1 MPVKTAAVKKIGIFG
16 LAAIIF
22 FTISGGPY
30 GLEPLLSYCGG
41 KAAFIMLV
49 TIPLLWDIPIICT
62 VLELNSMMPVTGG
75 YYEWVKRALG
85 LRWAFYE
92 GWWSWLYTFIDL
104 AIYPQLIIMYA
115 SLFFPQIAAHKL
127 AVYLCF
133 IWACAILNILGIRPV
148 GKTSIVM
155 SILVIVPFFLLFIFG
170 IHYAAAH
177 PAISI
182 HYDQAPKFLGLAIFT
197 VIWNLIGW
205 DNITTYA
212 GEVENPVTSYLRAIS
227 VTFVFIFLLYFGIT
241 YIAHSSGIS
250 PAQLRDSGYPALG
263 LLVGGKW
270 LSIVIAAGGMVS
282 SMGLFLAILL
292 SVSRIPEVMA
302 NDKLLPSVLHHLH
315 PRYGTPYISII
326 ICATIVS
333 FMVMLSFGELLIID
347 ITVYFVGIMLEFISL
362 ITLRIKEPQAHRP
375 FRIPLGVGGLSV
387 LYLLPLSIYSF
398 AFYNVVLTVP
408 GVYKSLIIIAV
419 MLLSGVLMWWLVAA
433 RRAKIVEIKAN

>member
-1 MPVKTAAVKKIGIFG
+1 MTAKTVVAKKIGIFG

-30 GLEPLLSYCGG
+30 GLEPLLYYCGG
-41 KAAFIMLV
+41 KLAFWLLV
-49 TIPLLWDIPIICT
+49 AIPLLWDIPIICT

-115 SLFFPQIAAHKL
+115 SLFFPQVAAHKL
-127 AVYLCF
+127 PVYLCF
-133 IWACAILNILGIRPV
+133 IWAGALLNILGIRPV
-148 GKTSIVM
+148 GKTSVYLG
-155 SILVIVPFFLLFIFG
+155 ILVIIPFILLFVFG
-170 IHYAAAH
+170 LNYASVHHSTAVVNVDH
-177 PAISI
+177 MSQ
-182 HYDQAPKFLGLAIFT
+182 YLGLAIFT

-212 GEVENPVTSYLRAIS
+212 GEVNKPVTSYLRAIS
-227 VTFVFIFLLYFGIT
+227 LTFVFIFLLYFGIT
-241 YIAHSSGIS
+241 YVAHKSGIS
-250 PAQLRDSGYPALG
+250 AELLKDSGYPALG
-263 LLVGGKW
+263 MLVAGKW
-270 LSIVIAAGGMVS
+270 LSVLIAIGGMVS

-302 NDKLLPSVLHHLH
+302 DDKLLPAVLHKLH

-326 ICATIVS
+326 ICAAIVS
-333 FMVMLSFGELLIID
+333 FMVMLTFGELLIID

-362 ITLRIKEPQAHRP
+362 LMLRRKEPDAHRP
-375 FRIPLGVGGLSV
+375 FKIPLNVTGLCIM
-387 LYLLPLSIYSF
+387 YMLPLGIYCF
-398 AFYNVVLTVP
+398 ALFNVITTVP
-408 GVYKSLIIIAV
+408 GIYRSLIIIAA
-419 MLLSGVLMWWLVAA
+419 MLLSGVFMWN
-433 RRAKIVEIKAN
+433 IVNRKIKATAS